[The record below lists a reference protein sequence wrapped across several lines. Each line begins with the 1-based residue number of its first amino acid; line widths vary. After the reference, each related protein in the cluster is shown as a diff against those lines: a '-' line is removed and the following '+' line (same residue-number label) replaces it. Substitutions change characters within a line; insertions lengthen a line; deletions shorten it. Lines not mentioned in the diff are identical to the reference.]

1 MENSIEIFKNETFGE
16 IRVVEVEGE
25 PWFVG
30 KDIASV
36 LGYSNPQKAIRD
48 HVDEDDKTVNELFT
62 VNGTKGILINES
74 GLYSLILSSKLPSAK
89 KFKSWVTGEVLPSI
103 RKTGAYIVRREPT
116 QFEIDELEFKKQD
129 LIARKAELW
138 MKLGESTHIEDYR
151 QICNSYAARELAGK
165 DEFILPLPVVEKKS
179 YTATEIG
186 QMLGIS
192 AHKVGKLANQHEL
205 KIDKYGKWFYDK
217 SSYSKKE
224 VESFRYY
231 DSVIDVLK
239 SYL

>member
-1 MENSIEIFKNETFGE
+1 MENSIEIFKNEAFGE
-16 IRVVEVEGE
+16 IRVVEIEGE

-48 HVDEDDKTVNELFT
+48 HVDEDDKTVNDLFI

-74 GLYSLILSSKLPSAK
+74 GLYSLILSSKLPTAK
-89 KFKSWVTGEVLPSI
+89 KIKNWVTGEVLPSI
-103 RKTGAYIVRREPT
+103 RKTGAYTMRREPT

-129 LIARKAELW
+129 LVARRAELW
-138 MKLGESTHIEDYR
+138 MKLGESTRIEDYR

-165 DEFILPLPVVEKKS
+165 DEFILPLPAVEKKS

-192 AHKVGKLANQHEL
+192 ANKVGKLVNQHEL

-217 SSYSKKE
+217 SPYSKRE

-231 DSVIDVLK
+231 DSIIDVLK

>member
-1 MENSIEIFKNETFGE
+1 MENSIEIFKNEAFGE
-16 IRVVEVEGE
+16 IRVVEIEGE

-48 HVDEDDKTVNELFT
+48 HVDEDDKTVNDLFI

-74 GLYSLILSSKLPSAK
+74 GLYSLILSSKLPTAK
-89 KFKSWVTGEVLPSI
+89 KFKNWVTGEVLPSI
-103 RKTGAYIVRREPT
+103 RKTGAYTMRREPT

-129 LIARKAELW
+129 LVARRAELW
-138 MKLGESTHIEDYR
+138 MKLGESTRIEDYR

-165 DEFILPLPVVEKKS
+165 DEFILPLPAVEKKS

-192 AHKVGKLANQHEL
+192 ANKVGKLVNQHEL

-217 SSYSKKE
+217 SPYSKRE

-231 DSVIDVLK
+231 DSIIDVLK

>member
-1 MENSIEIFKNETFGE
+1 MENSIEIFKNEAFGE
-16 IRVVEVEGE
+16 IRVVEIEGE

-48 HVDEDDKTVNELFT
+48 HVDEDDKTVNDLFI

-74 GLYSLILSSKLPSAK
+74 GLYSLILSSKLPTAK

-103 RKTGAYIVRREPT
+103 RKTGAYTMRREPT

-129 LIARKAELW
+129 LVVRRAELW
-138 MKLGESTHIEDYR
+138 MKLGESTRIEDYR

-165 DEFILPLPVVEKKS
+165 DEFILPLPAVEKKS

-192 AHKVGKLANQHEL
+192 ANKVGKLANQHEL

-217 SSYSKKE
+217 SPYSKKE

-231 DSVIDVLK
+231 DNVIDILK

>member
-1 MENSIEIFKNETFGE
+1 MST
-16 IRVVEVEGE
+16 
-25 PWFVG
+25 
-30 KDIASV
+30 
-36 LGYSNPQKAIRD
+36 
-48 HVDEDDKTVNELFT
+48 
-62 VNGTKGILINES
+62 
-74 GLYSLILSSKLPSAK
+74 
-89 KFKSWVTGEVLPSI
+89 SI
-103 RKTGAYIVRREPT
+103 RKTGAYTMRREPT

-129 LIARKAELW
+129 LVARRAELW
-138 MKLGESTHIEDYR
+138 MKLGESTRIEDYR

-165 DEFILPLPVVEKKS
+165 DEFILPLPAVEKKS

-192 AHKVGKLANQHEL
+192 ANKVGKLANQHEL

-217 SSYSKKE
+217 SPYSKKE

-231 DSVIDVLK
+231 DNVIDILK

>member
-1 MENSIEIFKNETFGE
+1 M
-16 IRVVEVEGE
+16 
-25 PWFVG
+25 
-30 KDIASV
+30 
-36 LGYSNPQKAIRD
+36 GYSNLQKAIRD
-48 HVDEDDKTVNELFT
+48 HVDVDDKTVNEAFT

-103 RKTGAYIVRREPT
+103 RKTGTYAVRREPT

-129 LIARKAELW
+129 LVACKAELW
-138 MKLGESTHIEDYR
+138 MKLGESTGIEDYR
-151 QICNSYAARELAGK
+151 QICNSYAALELAGK
-165 DEFILPLPVVEKKS
+165 DEFILPLPAVEKKS

-192 AHKVGKLANQHEL
+192 ANKVGKLANQHEL

-217 SSYSKKE
+217 SPYSKKE
-224 VESFRYY
+224 VGSFRYY

-239 SYL
+239 SYLQ